1 MSGTAPSAEPSAV
14 VSVPCGAAFR
24 PLYAFSRLP
33 CVVSQ
38 RPAVVWPIPSAV
50 VSVLCGA
57 AFRPL
62 CAFSRFPCVVS
73 RLPDGPVSA
82 VLTLVRAA
90 CPPVAAHRRHFA
102 FRCFGWRSLSF
113 GFAGKK
119 PMSAH
124 NVPRNL
130 SGCLCGGTK
139 PCENLLPP
147 VRAGRMCQAS
157 VPDKRN

>member
-1 MSGTAPSAEPSAV
+1 MHCGKRRQWFRQSPALFFLPGILSVPAMSGTAPSAEPSAV
-14 VSVPCGAAFR
+14 VSVLCGAAFR
-24 PLYAFSRLP
+24 SLCAFSRLP
-33 CVVSQ
+33 CVVS
-38 RPAVVWPIPSAV
+38 
-50 VSVLCGA
+50 
-57 AFRPL
+57 
-62 CAFSRFPCVVS
+62 
-73 RLPDGPVSA
+73 RLPDGSVSA

>member
-1 MSGTAPSAEPSAV
+1 MVSIIACFVLPARDFKRPSHERNR
-14 VSVPCGAAFR
+14 AFR
-24 PLYAFSRLP
+24 RAFCCCFSSLR
-33 CVVSQ
+33 CCF
-38 RPAVVWPIPSAV
+38 SA
-50 VSVLCGA
+50 SL
-57 AFRPL
+57 R
-62 CAFSRFPCVVS
+62 FSRFPCVVS

-102 FRCFGWRSLSF
+102 FRRFGWRSLSF